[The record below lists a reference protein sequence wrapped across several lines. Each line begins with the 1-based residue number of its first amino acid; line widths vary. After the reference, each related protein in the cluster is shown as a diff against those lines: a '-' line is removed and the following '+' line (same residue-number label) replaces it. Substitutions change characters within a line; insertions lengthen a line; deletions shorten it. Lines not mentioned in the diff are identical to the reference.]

1 MYNQGVEFQLSVDV
15 IRTRDFT
22 WNSVLNASHVKNR
35 ITKLPQDEIVDG
47 TKKLMVGHSIYD
59 FWLYDYAGVDPDS
72 GDALFYVGG
81 YNDKNEEGLTIYDKY
96 TAEDRTTT
104 NDYTTADKYYCGTS
118 IPVLYGSWSN
128 SFRYKG
134 LELSVLLTYGIGGKK
149 YDSTYGSLMSV
160 GSLGSSL
167 HTDILNSWHKA
178 GDEVNIPRI
187 DTGRSNYQNPGSS
200 RWLTDA
206 SYLNIR
212 NITLAYSFPKRIAE
226 MIDLSGIRVYGSVE
240 NAHLFC
246 ARKGMDP
253 QYNFSGTSYNDYSP
267 ARTMSVG
274 LALQF

>member
-1 MYNQGVEFQLSVDV
+1 M
-15 IRTRDFT
+15 
-22 WNSVLNASHVKNR
+22 
-35 ITKLPQDEIVDG
+35 
-47 TKKLMVGHSIYD
+47 
-59 FWLYDYAGVDPDS
+59 
-72 GDALFYVGG
+72 AL
-81 YNDKNEEGLTIYDKY
+81 
-96 TAEDRTTT
+96 AAQ
-104 NDYTTADKYYCGTS
+104 YTTKS
-118 IPVLYGSWSN
+118 GSWSN
-128 SFRYKG
+128 SFRYRG

-253 QYNFSGTSYNDYSP
+253 QYNFSGTSFNDYSP